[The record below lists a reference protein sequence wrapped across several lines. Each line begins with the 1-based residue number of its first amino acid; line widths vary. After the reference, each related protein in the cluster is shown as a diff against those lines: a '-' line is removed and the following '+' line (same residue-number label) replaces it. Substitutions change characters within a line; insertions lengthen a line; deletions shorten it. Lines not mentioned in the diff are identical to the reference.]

1 MSILKKR
8 GTKGFTL
15 IELLIVIAI
24 IAILVAVVFVA
35 LDPATRFKDARDSVR
50 ANDTAELLSAI
61 KIDQV
66 DNGGSYL
73 TSVAALTAGN
83 VYMIVNGAAMVAGC
97 DDNNLSCD
105 TTVTADGSCADLSG
119 LVTEGY
125 IASLPVSPAGSI
137 TWDDGSGVA
146 DEGTGYT
153 ISISSTG
160 VATVR
165 ACESENTTEIS
176 ASR

>member
-1 MSILKKR
+1 MKNQ
-8 GTKGFTL
+8 KGFTL

-24 IAILVAVVFVA
+24 IAILAAIVFVA
-35 LDPATRFKDARDSVR
+35 LDPATRFADARDARRQSDV
-50 ANDTAELLSAI
+50 TELLHSI

-73 TSVAALTAGN
+73 AAIAATTSAEI
-83 VYMIVNGAAMVAGC
+83 YMIGTALLGC
-97 DDNNLSCD
+97 DDQNAVCD
-105 TTVTADGSCADLSG
+105 TNVTSDTHCVDLTG

-125 IASLPVSPAGSI
+125 MGDLPISPNGAG
-137 TWDDGSGVA
+137 TWDATVSGFTLDRRGSGILV
-146 DEGTGYT
+146 
-153 ISISSTG
+153 I
-160 VATVR
+160 R